1 VYHHDIVDFL
11 RAVADALAQARLP
24 AVAAA
29 IALHLAGLLVT
40 GQRWRSVIDA
50 LGSRLTL
57 MRATL
62 INLAGIFVRN
72 ATPTTGLGGD
82 ASRILLLRSEG
93 LSLTRAT
100 AAFAY
105 VRLAEIPAIAVVVAC
120 SAPAVAALLQRSSK
134 ALLIAAVIAAI
145 AALVL
150 WLRRDWLRR
159 QAAALSND
167 ARHVRIGRGAVVGA
181 ILYASIAQAETLA
194 RQIVVAAACGMPLTI
209 QQSAT
214 ISAMAIVGGFV
225 PTVGSVGAIDGSI
238 AAGLMLFGADA
249 HTAITI
255 TLIERVISYGFSTAA
270 GAAALAVLGGRSVLA
285 KYHGAR

>member
-1 VYHHDIVDFL
+1 L
-11 RAVADALAQARLP
+11 ALA
-24 AVAAA
+24 
-29 IALHLAGLLVT
+29 LHIAGLIVT
-40 GQRWRSVIDA
+40 GERWRLVIAA
-50 LGSRLTL
+50 LGLRISLLRTIF
-57 MRATL
+57 

-120 SAPAVAALLQRSSK
+120 SAPAVAALLRRSTR
-134 ALLIAAVIAAI
+134 ALTVAAIVAAVAV
-145 AALVL
+145 LVL

-159 QAAALSND
+159 QLATLSTD
-167 ARHVRIGRGAVVGA
+167 ARHERISRGTVAGA
-181 ILYASIAQAETLA
+181 IFYASLAQVETLA

-238 AAGLMLFGADA
+238 VAGLMLFGADA

-255 TLIERVISYGFSTAA
+255 TLIERAISYGFSTAA